1 MASRYTIDS
10 LHISDLSRLNY
21 SMMKVMLA
29 DIRARALETG
39 MNTVP
44 VILENHT
51 KDVVD
56 FSDIERFV
64 ELISKASDIQLVTLA
79 EIARGLKAGAYTV
92 LTEKRQELRNAQN
105 GSADAHY

>member
-1 MASRYTIDS
+1 
-10 LHISDLSRLNY
+10 
-21 SMMKVMLA
+21 MLV
-29 DIRARALETG
+29 DIRARALKTG
-39 MNTVP
+39 LNTIP
-44 VILENHT
+44 IILENHT

-92 LTEKRQELRNAQN
+92 LTEKRQELRNAQT
-105 GSADAHY
+105 GSTDAHF